1 MGNYVELH
9 SDKRSE
15 SLDIEAIGKET
26 FIHWNG
32 TLLQRQTGLGDKQLI
47 EYSERGGGTS

>member
-1 MGNYVELH
+1 MEL
-9 SDKRSE
+9 SGDKRRGN
-15 SLDIEAIGKET
+15 LDAEAIGKET

-32 TLLQRQTGLGDKQLI
+32 PLLQRQTGLGDKQLI

>member
-9 SDKRSE
+9 SDKRSG
-15 SLDIEAIGKET
+15 SLDIEAIET

-32 TLLQRQTGLGDKQLI
+32 PLLQRQTGLGDKQLI